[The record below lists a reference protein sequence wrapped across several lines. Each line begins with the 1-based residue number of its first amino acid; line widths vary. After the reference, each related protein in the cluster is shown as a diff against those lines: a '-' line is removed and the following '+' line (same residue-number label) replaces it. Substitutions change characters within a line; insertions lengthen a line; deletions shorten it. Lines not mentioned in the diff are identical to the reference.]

1 MLAAWLLAFWGN
13 DSYLWIIIAILLIDA
28 GMQCIH
34 LSAQGLFML
43 MTNGVGATIGTIAAQ
58 AVINHYTFAMPLDGD
73 VLTVALMLAVIA
85 ILPIIL
91 GAVANMNISMG
102 GTSIIIVVGVALD
115 TARSLESQ
123 MMMRHYKGFLE

>member
-1 MLAAWLLAFWGN
+1 MTRDIRFALRA
-13 DSYLWIIIAILLIDA
+13 LWRTP
-28 GMQCIH
+28 MFT
-34 LSAQGLFML
+34 S
-43 MTNGVGATIGTIAAQ
+43 V
-58 AVINHYTFAMPLDGD
+58 AV
-73 VLTVALMLAVIA
+73 LMLAVIA

>member
-1 MLAAWLLAFWGN
+1 MNYIEEIRNFVPGCEQEEK
-13 DSYLWIIIAILLIDA
+13 DR
-28 GMQCIH
+28 
-34 LSAQGLFML
+34 
-43 MTNGVGATIGTIAAQ
+43 
-58 AVINHYTFAMPLDGD
+58 
-73 VLTVALMLAVIA
+73 ALMLAVIA